1 MDKEYKDFIVEK
13 ILKVE
18 QTKSVIAKANLVEGN
33 IPYVTRTVSD
43 NGYMDTCGNTDKV
56 NKGNCITIGAE
67 TGVVFYQPVDF
78 VAGNKVYR
86 LSADGL
92 NEKHYLFLAGAL
104 NRLTKNYSYSNA
116 RIPEKIKK
124 ERILLPIKVDENG
137 NTIIDDTYFYHDEGF
152 IPDFDYMQERIEELE
167 QERIEKLEQ
176 YLIATGLND
185 YELTDEDIE
194 TLSLSLVSGI
204 TKNEIVK
211 MLLRFAKSSK

>member
-1 MDKEYKDFIVEK
+1 MDKEFRGFIVEK
-13 ILKVE
+13 VLNVE

-43 NGYMDTCGNTDKV
+43 NGYMGTCGNIDKI
-56 NKGNCITIGAE
+56 NTGNCITIGAE
-67 TGVVFYQPVDF
+67 TGVAFYQPVDF

-86 LSADGL
+86 LSADEL

-104 NRLTKNYSYSNA
+104 NKLTKNYSYSNA

-124 ERILLPIKVDENG
+124 EIILLPIKVDENG
-137 NTIIDDTYFYHDEGF
+137 NPIIDDTHFYHDEGF
-152 IPDFDYMQERIEELE
+152 VPDFDYMQERIEELE
-167 QERIEKLEQ
+167 QERIEELEQ
-176 YLIATGLND
+176 YLVATGLND